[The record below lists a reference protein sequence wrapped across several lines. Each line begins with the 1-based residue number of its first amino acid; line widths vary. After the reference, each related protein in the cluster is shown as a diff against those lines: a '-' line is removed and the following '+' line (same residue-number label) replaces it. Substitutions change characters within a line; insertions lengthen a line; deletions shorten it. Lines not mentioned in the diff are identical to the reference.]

1 MKEKINS
8 KIHRKWNRRQGKYVK
23 LKNNPVD
30 KKWKEVYQKNGIYE
44 NNMEYMD
51 GSDFN
56 WKTFYIDKNILYVV
70 DTYGILAFSIDL
82 EGDQTPRYERQMS
95 EWLEK
100 TEYEVTTF
108 DHGRCYTLYE
118 NDPSEEDYF
127 SIPGYYDLEK
137 NEYVE
142 TEEK

>member
-1 MKEKINS
+1 MKEKSNS
-8 KIHRKWNRRQGKYVK
+8 KIHRKWNRRQGKYVQ

-30 KKWKEVYQKNGIYE
+30 KKGMPNDITYIEDCLTGEKRPFMNDKQWKEVYQKNGVYE

-82 EGDQTPRYERQMS
+82 EGDQTPRYERQLS

-100 TEYEVTTF
+100 TESGCKLE
-108 DHGRCYTLYE
+108 
-118 NDPSEEDYF
+118 YF
-127 SIPGYYDLEK
+127 HSIK
-137 NEYVE
+137 
-142 TEEK
+142 

>member
-1 MKEKINS
+1 MKYMKEKSNS

-82 EGDQTPRYERQMS
+82 EGDQTPRYERQLS

-100 TEYEVTTF
+100 TESGCKLE
-108 DHGRCYTLYE
+108 
-118 NDPSEEDYF
+118 YF
-127 SIPGYYDLEK
+127 HSIK
-137 NEYVE
+137 
-142 TEEK
+142 